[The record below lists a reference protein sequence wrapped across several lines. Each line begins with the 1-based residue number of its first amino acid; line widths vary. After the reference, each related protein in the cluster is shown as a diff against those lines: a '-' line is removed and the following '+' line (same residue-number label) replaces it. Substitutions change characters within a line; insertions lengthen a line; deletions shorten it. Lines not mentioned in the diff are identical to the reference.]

1 MFSIFIQEY
10 LQATKINNKLTIRS
24 KMKGIPKY
32 RQIVY
37 PLWSWYI
44 CKRFRL
50 CGCVIWQVLLTLCRG
65 RGLFERDNHPMP
77 RYWEKFSH
85 IFAERYMLMLILL
98 FVPSQSNGKRYT
110 GRVSFT
116 ASLTSNYITNFTNIL
131 AENRTNINLYE
142 CHEKI
147 WMSCENIS
155 VKWNN

>member
-1 MFSIFIQEY
+1 MFSIFIEEY

-32 RQIVY
+32 RQIVHS
-37 PLWSWYI
+37 LWSWYI

-98 FVPSQSNGKRYT
+98 FVSSQSNWQALHWASFIH
-110 GRVSFT
+110 RVINFKLLYKVYKYFKV
-116 ASLTSNYITNFTNIL
+116 ASCRKQNQ
-131 AENRTNINLYE
+131 
-142 CHEKI
+142 H
-147 WMSCENIS
+147 
-155 VKWNN
+155 

>member
-1 MFSIFIQEY
+1 MVLLLGFFFSVFFWGGGVVLPMFSIFIQEY

-32 RQIVY
+32 RQIVH

-44 CKRFRL
+44 CERFRL
-50 CGCVIWQVLLTLCRG
+50 CRCVIWQVLLRLCSG

-85 IFAERYMLMLILL
+85 IFAERYMLMVILI

-110 GRVSFT
+110 GRVSFA
-116 ASLTSNYITNFTNIL
+116 AS
-131 AENRTNINLYE
+131 
-142 CHEKI
+142 
-147 WMSCENIS
+147 
-155 VKWNN
+155 